1 MTSFIEKYFDIQ
13 NNNTTISTEIR
24 AGIATFL
31 TMAYIIVVN
40 PLILKDAGMPFH
52 AVLFATVMVSCISS
66 MLMGLVTN
74 LPFAL
79 APGMGINAFFT
90 YTLVGSGT
98 PWQIALGAVCL
109 SGIIFMLLSS
119 WGIRE
124 KIVAAIP
131 LHLRY
136 AVAAGIGLFLGFI
149 GLKNAG
155 VIISHPAT
163 LVTFG
168 GMGIQ
173 QLLFA
178 CGLIITGVLVYRK
191 IKGALIIGII
201 ATATLV
207 WGTSHIYT
215 LMGLNPFAALPSE
228 YSAYPDTSLFLSFN
242 IRDALSVSL
251 IVPIFTLLFTDMF
264 DSISTFVGVAE
275 VGGFIDHKTSLPHN
289 VGKALFI
296 DGFATFI
303 SGMFGTSSATTYIE
317 SAAGVEE
324 GGKTGL
330 TAVVA
335 GLLFLPFM
343 WLSPLLSFI
352 PSVATAPVLVLIG
365 LFMMQPL
372 SHINWKDISQ
382 SLPAFVTCLMI
393 PLTYSIT
400 QGIVWGFL
408 SYTFICLATGKFKE
422 LSPTLIIIDVF
433 AGIALIV

>member
-1 MTSFIEKYFDIQ
+1 MKLLIEKYFNIHA
-13 NNNTTISTEIR
+13 NNTTISTEIR

-52 AVLFATVMVSCISS
+52 GVLFATVMVSCISS
-66 MLMGLVTN
+66 VLMGLVAN

-79 APGMGINAFFT
+79 APGMGLNAFFT
-90 YTLVGSGT
+90 YTLVGGGT
-98 PWQIALGAVCL
+98 PWQFALGAVSI
-109 SGIIFMLLSS
+109 SGTIFMLLSS

-124 KIVAAIP
+124 KIVEAIP

-155 VIISHPAT
+155 VVVSHPAT

-201 ATATLV
+201 STAAIV

-215 LMGLNPFAALPSE
+215 LLGLQSFASLPSE
-228 YSAYPDTSLFLSFN
+228 YIAYPDTSLFVSFN
-242 IRDALSVSL
+242 LRDALSVSL
-251 IVPIFTLLFTDMF
+251 AVPIFTLLFTDMF
-264 DSISTFVGVAE
+264 DSISTFVGVAQ
-275 VGGFIDHKTSLPHN
+275 VGGFIDNKTGLPHN
-289 VGKALFI
+289 VGKALFV

-303 SGMFGTSSATTYIE
+303 SGIFGTSSATTYIE

-352 PSVATAPVLVLIG
+352 PQVSTAPVLVLIG

-408 SYTFICLATGKFKE
+408 SYTLICLATGKFKE

-433 AGIALIV
+433 AIIALIV

>member
-1 MTSFIEKYFDIQ
+1 MEKIIEKYFNIHS
-13 NNNTTISTEIR
+13 NNTTISTEIR

-52 AVLFATVMVSCISS
+52 GVLFATVIVSCISS
-66 MLMGLVTN
+66 VLMGLVTN

-98 PWQIALGAVCL
+98 PWQVALGAVCI

-119 WGIRE
+119 FGIRE

-131 LHLRY
+131 LHLRFS
-136 AVAAGIGLFLGFI
+136 VAAGIGLFLGFI

-155 VIISHPAT
+155 IIASHPAT

-168 GMGIQ
+168 GLGIQ

-178 CGLIITGVLVYRK
+178 CGLILTGVLVYRK

-201 ATATLV
+201 ATAALV
-207 WGTSHIYT
+207 WSTSHIYT
-215 LMGLNPFAALPSE
+215 LIGLQPFAKLPSE
-228 YSAYPDTSLFLSFN
+228 YISYPDTSLFLSFN
-242 IRDALSVSL
+242 IRDALSASL

-275 VGGFIDHKTSLPHN
+275 VGGFIDKKTGLPHN
-289 VGKALFI
+289 VGRALFV

-303 SGMFGTSSATTYIE
+303 SGIFGTSSATTYIE

-352 PSVATAPVLVLIG
+352 PQVATAPVLVLIG

-372 SHINWKDISQ
+372 SAINWKDISH
-382 SLPAFVTCLMI
+382 SLPAFITCLMI

-408 SYTFICLATGKFKE
+408 SYTFICIAAGKWEE

-433 AGIALIV
+433 AIIALIV

>member
-1 MTSFIEKYFDIQ
+1 MKGFIENIFKIQ
-13 NNNTTISTEIR
+13 KNNTTIATEIR

-52 AVLFATVMVSCISS
+52 GVLFATVMVSCISS
-66 MLMGLVTN
+66 ILMGVVAN

-90 YTLVGSGT
+90 YTLVGGGT
-98 PWQIALGAVCL
+98 PWQVALGAVCI
-109 SGIIFMLLSS
+109 SGIIFMILSS

-155 VIISHPAT
+155 VITSHPAT
-163 LVTFG
+163 FVTFG
-168 GMGIQ
+168 RPGIQ

-178 CGLIITGVLVYRK
+178 FGLIITSILVYRK

-201 ATATLV
+201 ATAV
-207 WGTSHIYT
+207 SMWGTSHIYALT
-215 LMGLNPFAALPSE
+215 GLTPFASLPSE
-228 YSAYPDTSLFLSFN
+228 YVAYPDTSLFCSLN
-242 IRDALSVSL
+242 IGDALSLSL
-251 IVPIFTLLFTDMF
+251 VVPIFTLLFTDMF

-275 VGGFIDHKTSLPHN
+275 VGGFIDRTTGLPHN
-289 VGKALFI
+289 VGKALFV

-303 SGMFGTSSATTYIE
+303 SGIFGTSSATTYIE

-330 TAVVA
+330 TAVIA

-352 PSVATAPVLVLIG
+352 PAVATAPVLVLIG
-365 LFMMQPL
+365 LFMMHPL

-393 PLTYSIT
+393 PLSYSIT

-408 SYTFICLATGKFKE
+408 SYTCICLATCKWKE
-422 LSPTLIIIDVF
+422 LSPTLIAIDVC
-433 AGIALIV
+433 AVIALIV

>member
-1 MTSFIEKYFDIQ
+1 MNILIEKYFNI
-13 NNNTTISTEIR
+13 NNTNTTITTEIR

-40 PLILKDAGMPFH
+40 PLILQDAGMPFH
-52 AVLFATVMVSCISS
+52 GVLFATVIVSCISS
-66 MLMGLVTN
+66 VLMGLVTN

-98 PWQIALGAVCL
+98 PWQVALGAVCI

-119 WGIRE
+119 FGIRE
-124 KIVAAIP
+124 KIVGAIP

-136 AVAAGIGLFLGFI
+136 AVAAGIGIFLGFI

-155 VIISHPAT
+155 IVVSHPAT

-178 CGLIITGVLVYRK
+178 CGLIVTGILVYRK
-191 IKGALIIGII
+191 IKGALIIGIV
-201 ATATLV
+201 ATASIT
-207 WGTSHIYT
+207 WISSHAFALFGHT
-215 LMGLNPFAALPSE
+215 PFATLPSK
-228 YSAYPDTSLFLSFN
+228 YIAFPDSSLFFSFN

-251 IVPIFTLLFTDMF
+251 VAPIFTLLFTDMF
-264 DSISTFVGVAE
+264 DSISTFVGVAQ
-275 VGGFIDHKTSLPHN
+275 VGGFIDTKTGLPHN
-289 VGKALFI
+289 VGRALFV

-303 SGMFGTSSATTYIE
+303 SGIFGTSSATTYIE

-352 PSVATAPVLVLIG
+352 PPVATAPVLVLIG

-408 SYTFICLATGKFKE
+408 SYTFICIAAGKWKE
-422 LSPTLIIIDVF
+422 LSPTLIIIDICAV
-433 AGIALIV
+433 IALLV